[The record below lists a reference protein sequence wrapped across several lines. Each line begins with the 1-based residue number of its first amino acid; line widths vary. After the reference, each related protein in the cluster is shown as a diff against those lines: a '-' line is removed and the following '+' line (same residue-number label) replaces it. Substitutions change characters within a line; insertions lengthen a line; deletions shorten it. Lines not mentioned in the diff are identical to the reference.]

1 MKCSFC
7 GGDVVDGRC
16 QDCGMPYAAERRYTL
31 RSEGEDA
38 RPAPQEAENP
48 RRRAAPAPG
57 RTPAYDRPPVKR
69 APQRPKGSYAAR
81 REQQMR
87 EEKVKRGTASV
98 IVWMVLAVLA
108 LQIIPMLFTSCSA

>member
-38 RPAPQEAENP
+38 RPAAGEEKP
-48 RRRAAPAPG
+48 RRRA
-57 RTPAYDRPPVKR
+57 PAYDRPPVKR

-81 REQQMR
+81 REQQLR

>member
-31 RSEGEDA
+31 RSEGENA
-38 RPAPQEAENP
+38 HPAAGEETP
-48 RRRAAPAPG
+48 RRRA
-57 RTPAYDRPPVKR
+57 PAYDRPQAKR
-69 APQRPKGSYAAR
+69 ASQRPKGSYAAR
-81 REQQMR
+81 REQQLR
-87 EEKVKRGTASV
+87 EEKVKRGTVSV